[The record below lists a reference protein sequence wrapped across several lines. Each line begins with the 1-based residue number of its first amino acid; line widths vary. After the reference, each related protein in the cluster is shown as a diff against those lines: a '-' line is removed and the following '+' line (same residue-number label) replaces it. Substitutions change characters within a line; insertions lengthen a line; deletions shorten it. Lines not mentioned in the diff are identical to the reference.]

1 MSNRR
6 DFLKTAAFAALG
18 SGMAIN
24 HVFAGGNDAPS
35 LFNVNSR
42 AGVTP
47 KMKLRF
53 FPYELKLRHVFTVAT
68 YSRTTTP
75 DVQVE
80 IMVKPPCPRTCNTN
94 WARWTVY
101 WLF

>member
-53 FPYELKLRHVFTVAT
+53 FPYELKLRHVFTVASAPST
-68 YSRTTTP
+68 KPAETARQQKKKQPTAKLQSSRRRKKALW
-75 DVQVE
+75 
-80 IMVKPPCPRTCNTN
+80 IK
-94 WARWTVY
+94 
-101 WLF
+101 

>member
-47 KMKLRF
+47 KMKTAFL
-53 FPYELKLRHVFTVAT
+53 PL
-68 YSRTTTP
+68 
-75 DVQVE
+75 
-80 IMVKPPCPRTCNTN
+80 
-94 WARWTVY
+94 
-101 WLF
+101 

>member
-35 LFNVNSR
+35 LFNVNGQGR
-42 AGVTP
+42 
-47 KMKLRF
+47 
-53 FPYELKLRHVFTVAT
+53 
-68 YSRTTTP
+68 
-75 DVQVE
+75 
-80 IMVKPPCPRTCNTN
+80 CNPQNET
-94 WARWTVY
+94 AF
-101 WLF
+101 LPL

>member
-42 AGVTP
+42 AGVTDR
-47 KMKLRF
+47 KS
-53 FPYELKLRHVFTVAT
+53 VV
-68 YSRTTTP
+68 
-75 DVQVE
+75 
-80 IMVKPPCPRTCNTN
+80 
-94 WARWTVY
+94 
-101 WLF
+101 

>member
-47 KMKLRF
+47 QNETAFL
-53 FPYELKLRHVFTVAT
+53 PL
-68 YSRTTTP
+68 
-75 DVQVE
+75 
-80 IMVKPPCPRTCNTN
+80 
-94 WARWTVY
+94 
-101 WLF
+101 

>member
-35 LFNVNSR
+35 VSYTHLKRQTDQLLYRVQR
-42 AGVTP
+42 YGIL
-47 KMKLRF
+47 MKH
-53 FPYELKLRHVFTVAT
+53 E
-68 YSRTTTP
+68 
-75 DVQVE
+75 E
-80 IMVKPPCPRTCNTN
+80 
-94 WARWTVY
+94 
-101 WLF
+101 